1 MSANEPVDQL
11 TEEDAKAELLRL
23 AKTLADADKA
33 YHGDDAPVMIDA
45 DYDALRRRNLLIE
58 ERFPKLVRDDS
69 PSKKVGAPP
78 STRFEKVTH
87 AAPMLSL
94 DNAFDDGDV
103 QDFVARVRRF
113 LKLEEGDPL
122 AFTAE
127 PKIDGLSANLRYE
140 NGVLAVGATRGDGQ
154 VGENVTGNLLTIGS
168 IPRRIDGAPEILE
181 VRGEVYMSHTDFE
194 AVNKRRAREEPG
206 KDLFANPRNA
216 AAGSLRQLD
225 RAITARRPLKFFAY
239 SWGEVSVPIAPTQF
253 EAIAQLSEW
262 GFATNALT
270 RRCETAEE
278 LIAHYQYIDKSRA
291 TLGYDIDGVVY
302 KVDRLDYQG
311 RLGFVSR
318 APRWAVAHKFAAE
331 QAITVL
337 DGIDIQ
343 VGRTGALTP
352 VARLKPVTVGGVV
365 VSNATLHNQD
375 EIERKDVRIGDH
387 VVVQRAGDVIPQI
400 VRVVMEERK
409 KAARRFV
416 FPQACPVCG
425 SAALREENA
434 KGEVDVVRRCT
445 GGLTCDAQAA
455 ERLKHFVSRK
465 ALDIDGLGTKQ
476 IDDFFNRDIIGEP
489 GDIFTLKTRQAA
501 GEIDLYTY
509 KMKDGEPQLKDGERQ
524 PTNLKSINNLFTAID
539 ARRTPPLDRLIN
551 ALGIR
556 HIGETNARLFAQ
568 HYCTFGAFHRAAIA
582 AQDSDSADYQQM
594 IDIDG
599 VGALVAKGVIDFF
612 REHHNRHAVGRLLAQ
627 IDPQEMKS
635 TASADNVVA
644 GKIIVFTGTLET
656 MTRDEAKAQAQS
668 LGAKV
673 SGSVSGKT
681 DILVAGPGAGSK
693 LKKAEGLGVKVL
705 NEADWVALVET
716 SL

>member
-476 IDDFFNRDIIGEP
+476 IDDFFNRDIIREP

>member
-1 MSANEPVDQL
+1 
-11 TEEDAKAELLRL
+11 
-23 AKTLADADKA
+23 
-33 YHGDDAPVMIDA
+33 
-45 DYDALRRRNLLIE
+45 
-58 ERFPKLVRDDS
+58 
-69 PSKKVGAPP
+69 
-78 STRFEKVTH
+78 
-87 AAPMLSL
+87 
-94 DNAFDDGDV
+94 
-103 QDFVARVRRF
+103 
-113 LKLEEGDPL
+113 
-122 AFTAE
+122 
-127 PKIDGLSANLRYE
+127 
-140 NGVLAVGATRGDGQ
+140 
-154 VGENVTGNLLTIGS
+154 
-168 IPRRIDGAPEILE
+168 
-181 VRGEVYMSHTDFE
+181 
-194 AVNKRRAREEPG
+194 
-206 KDLFANPRNA
+206 
-216 AAGSLRQLD
+216 
-225 RAITARRPLKFFAY
+225 
-239 SWGEVSVPIAPTQF
+239 
-253 EAIAQLSEW
+253 
-262 GFATNALT
+262 
-270 RRCETAEE
+270 EE

-409 KAARRFV
+409 KGARRFV

-434 KGEVDVVRRCT
+434 KGEIDVVRRCT

-455 ERLKHFVSRK
+455 ERLKHFISRK

-476 IDDFFNRDIIGEP
+476 IDDFFNRDIIREP

-568 HYCTFGAFHRAAIA
+568 HYCTFDAFQRAAIA

-612 REHHNRHAVGRLLAQ
+612 REHHNRHAVGQLLAQ